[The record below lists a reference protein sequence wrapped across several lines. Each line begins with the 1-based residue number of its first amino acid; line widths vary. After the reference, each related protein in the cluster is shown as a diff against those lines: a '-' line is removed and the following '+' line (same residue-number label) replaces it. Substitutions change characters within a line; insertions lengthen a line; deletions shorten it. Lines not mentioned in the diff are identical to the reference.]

1 MRFRKYSRKHAF
13 NIIYQWDIT
22 GEDFSKVRNEYWK
35 TLERSYSNVIE
46 VSDSLLSQLDNFNEE
61 VFAKKFEALADEEI
75 LADKL
80 RKELY
85 AIFTLLKQLEEF
97 DKFYLT
103 VTEYLSEKNKKRK
116 LKAIE
121 LLTEIKNT
129 FEQLKKLDKDNA
141 TLLEDIIN
149 LLDQIKENFPEDFDS
164 LKRYKEEFQQKVK
177 EVLKIY
183 LQRAKEFSQKRLNQ
197 DMGEIKEYA
206 NRLLDAFEQHQIE
219 IDSIIEEYL
228 KDWTLDRLGSI
239 ERNLLRLGTAEFVFV
254 GVQDPGRAFNDYID
268 FAKAFVGKK
277 AAKFVNGVLSAIYR
291 DKGKKPQEPQLE
303 EKETSNTPA
312 EG

>member
-22 GEDFSKVRNEYWK
+22 GEDFSKVRNEYWN

-149 LLDQIKENFPEDFDS
+149 LLDQIKENFPEDFES
-164 LKRYKEEFQQKVK
+164 LNRYKEEFQQKVK

>member
-46 VSDSLLSQLDNFNEE
+46 LSDSLLSQLDNFNEE

-149 LLDQIKENFPEDFDS
+149 LLDQIKENFPEDFES
-164 LKRYKEEFQQKVK
+164 LNRYKEEFQQKVK

-291 DKGKKPQEPQLE
+291 DKGKKPQEPQPE